1 MIFGENP
8 VSPCLAESTSI
19 MEPVTCPRGLEAG
32 CLFICL
38 IFMAGGAK
46 QSRSSAGEQT
56 TQVRVYQIPV
66 TVDGL
71 ASLPGG

>member
-1 MIFGENP
+1 MSEGVGGWLF
-8 VSPCLAESTSI
+8 
-19 MEPVTCPRGLEAG
+19 
-32 CLFICL
+32 FICL
-38 IFMAGGAK
+38 IFMAGSAK